1 MRMGRRS
8 RARQRAAAAEPARG
22 GAPGAGRQARA
33 GRPPA
38 AEAVEAA
45 PAGRRRLRSL
55 LNPFKFRRLTSTR
68 ARHGAI
74 GFGLSAVLF
83 AALGWLTGQAAWF
96 SSAGLLAILALAWGA
111 TAALMARL
119 DRSG

>member
-8 RARQRAAAAEPARG
+8 RARQRAGTAAAAQAGPAGSAPAR
-22 GAPGAGRQARA
+22 
-33 GRPPA
+33 
-38 AEAVEAA
+38 
-45 PAGRRRLRSL
+45 RRRGWAGL
-55 LNPFKFRRLTSTR
+55 LNPFKFRTLTRTR
-68 ARHGAI
+68 ARAGAI